1 MFKHFKKNALII
13 FLLLSIFT
21 SFFIS
26 NTLVVSAEDN
36 DVHLVLDTKN
46 INNLPNNFRTT
57 SDLERLKNLSN
68 INMKG
73 LDTLNISG
81 SQQFSPNNLS
91 LLVTSIKT
99 TLPITI
105 VDLRQESH
113 GISC

>member
-46 INNLPNNFRTT
+46 INNLP
-57 SDLERLKNLSN
+57 K
-68 INMKG
+68 I
-73 LDTLNISG
+73 
-81 SQQFSPNNLS
+81 
-91 LLVTSIKT
+91 
-99 TLPITI
+99 
-105 VDLRQESH
+105 
-113 GISC
+113 

>member
-57 SDLERLKNLSN
+57 SD
-68 INMKG
+68 
-73 LDTLNISG
+73 
-81 SQQFSPNNLS
+81 
-91 LLVTSIKT
+91 
-99 TLPITI
+99 
-105 VDLRQESH
+105 
-113 GISC
+113 

>member
-1 MFKHFKKNALII
+1 MVILLYLNILRKTHLLF

-26 NTLVVSAEDN
+26 NTLVVSAKDN

-81 SQQFSPNNLS
+81 SQQFSPNNL
-91 LLVTSIKT
+91 
-99 TLPITI
+99 
-105 VDLRQESH
+105 
-113 GISC
+113 